1 MRPPAEK
8 TVGRSIIEND
18 NGQHVFCV
26 LAAFFLIVAFFDV
39 IIALTKK
46 SRVVSLY
53 EAIHSAESVREGGR
67 FMTLSDKLYKIL
79 IKGDSWKTILGG
91 FWVTIQI
98 SLFALLLGTVVG
110 ALLCLLRTR
119 KNPIAKGFASVY
131 IAIMR
136 GTPVLML
143 LLLLYYGIF
152 ARAGLTPITVAV
164 LTFALNVSAHV
175 AELLRSALEAAD
187 KGQAEA
193 ARTLGF
199 SAWSTFRL
207 VTLPQVLRIAKPVYQ
222 STIVN
227 LIQWT
232 SVVGY
237 VTITDLTRVINNTA
251 SRTMQPLLTIII
263 GMLIYLALSYII
275 FGLFALSDKI
285 KAKRRGA
292 AV

>member
-1 MRPPAEK
+1 
-8 TVGRSIIEND
+8 
-18 NGQHVFCV
+18 
-26 LAAFFLIVAFFDV
+26 
-39 IIALTKK
+39 
-46 SRVVSLY
+46 
-53 EAIHSAESVREGGR
+53 
-67 FMTLSDKLYKIL
+67 MTLSEKLYKIL

-91 FWVTIQI
+91 LWVTVQI
-98 SLFALLLGTVVG
+98 SLFALLIGTVLG
-110 ALLCLLRTR
+110 ALICLLRTR
-119 KNPIAKGFASVY
+119 KNPVVRGVASVY
-131 IAIMR
+131 IAILR

-152 ARAGLTPITVAV
+152 ARTGLTPVTVAV

-187 KGQAEA
+187 RGQAEA

-199 SAWSTFRL
+199 SAWDTFRL

-275 FGLFALSDKI
+275 FGLFALSDKLKN
-285 KAKRRGA
+285 KARA
-292 AV
+292 TA